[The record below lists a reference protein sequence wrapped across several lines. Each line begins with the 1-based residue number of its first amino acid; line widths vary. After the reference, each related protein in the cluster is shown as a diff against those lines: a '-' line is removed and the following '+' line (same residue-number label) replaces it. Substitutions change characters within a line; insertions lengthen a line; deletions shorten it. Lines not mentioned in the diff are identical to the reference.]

1 MNLLKR
7 GKNFVKDSSSALQP
21 SFRLPSNQVWKFVSA
36 VDVRYTRA
44 GTKRRLTEKK
54 QFSAVSIVQT
64 RTSKSKW
71 RVNKLRRK
79 IYITAL

>member
-7 GKNFVKDSSSALQP
+7 GKNFVKGSSSALQP

-54 QFSAVSIVQT
+54 RVSAVSIVRT
-64 RTSKSKW
+64 RTSKSEW
-71 RVNKLRRK
+71 RIKELRRK
-79 IYITAL
+79 SFI